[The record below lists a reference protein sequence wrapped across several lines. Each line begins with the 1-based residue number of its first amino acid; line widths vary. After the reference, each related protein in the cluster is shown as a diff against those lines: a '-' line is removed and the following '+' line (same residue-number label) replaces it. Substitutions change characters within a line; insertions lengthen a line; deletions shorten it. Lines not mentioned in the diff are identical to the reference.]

1 MIMNALIIIFLVVV
15 VTVYGVYV
23 DTISSTC
30 ICTTVPCPVVG
41 TNHLTL
47 AGGGSMTYTYV
58 SHNGKAVVSS
68 ATGSISKADLDK
80 G

>member
-1 MIMNALIIIFLVVV
+1 MNVLVVVLVVV
-15 VTVYGVYV
+15 VSVVYGVYV
-23 DTISSTC
+23 DTNSSTC